1 LNKPAPGVRAD
12 RLVLLGAL
20 REGQI
25 LMPEDSYANYRD
37 YAAQARLE
45 RGQGFAADD
54 TLQVVLS
61 ARFWREQLGGASHVI
76 GRTGNLN
83 GHVAEIVGVS
93 EVFPGVLFT
102 ESAGRLGPIGS
113 VCARV
118 QHTTNDRGPHRCG
131 VILIGRFAPNVF
143 RAGGCGRQA

>member
-1 LNKPAPGVRAD
+1 VRAD

-20 REGQI
+20 REGQM

-45 RGQGFAADD
+45 RGQGFAAGD

-93 EVFPGVLFT
+93 EVFPGGVVHRVGGT
-102 ESAGRLGPIGS
+102 SGS
-113 VCARV
+113 DWKRMRSRPA
-118 QHTTNDRGPHRCG
+118 HHK
-131 VILIGRFAPNVF
+131 
-143 RAGGCGRQA
+143 